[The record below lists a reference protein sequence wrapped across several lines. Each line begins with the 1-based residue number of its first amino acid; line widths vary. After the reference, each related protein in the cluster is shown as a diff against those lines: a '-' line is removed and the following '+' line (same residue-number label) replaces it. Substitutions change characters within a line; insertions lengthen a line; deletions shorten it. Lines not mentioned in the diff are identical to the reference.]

1 MNELESAI
9 NAAKDAGELLMDY
22 FGKVRPEYKK
32 DTSIVT
38 KADIMAEEKIKSI
51 LQKEFPDYGF
61 IGEESGQDETESEY
75 IWTVDPLDGTTNY
88 TMQNPLFDVSIALTF
103 KGEPILGVVYYPFR
117 DELFYAEKGRGAF
130 LNDVKVSVSETDFDR
145 SILTFCNNRDMESIK
160 RMTRIFSNIK
170 PINNKLRQ
178 LGAGGLELAFVAS
191 GRTGAFFV
199 VGANPWD
206 VSAGDV
212 LVREAGGAVT
222 DFDGDPYNINSKDF
236 LASNGKI
243 HDKLLELIQ
252 EAEATKTGR
261 ESGHK

>member
-1 MNELESAI
+1 MNELETAI
-9 NAAKDAGELLMDY
+9 HAARDAGELLMDY
-22 FGKVRPEYKK
+22 FGRVRPEYKE

-51 LQKEFPDYGF
+51 LQKEFPGYGF
-61 IGEESGQDETESEY
+61 IGEESGRDETESEY

-130 LNDVKVSVSETDFDR
+130 LNNMRISVSEADFDE
-145 SILTFCNNRDMESIK
+145 SILTFCNNRDTVSRK
-160 RMTRIFSNIK
+160 RMTRIFSRIK
-170 PINNKLRQ
+170 PVNNKLRQ

-199 VGANPWD
+199 VGSNSWD
-206 VSAGDV
+206 VSAGDI
-212 LVREAGGAVT
+212 LVREAGGTVT
-222 DFDGDPYNINSKDF
+222 DFDGNPYSIDSKDF
-236 LASNGKI
+236 LASNGRI
-243 HDKLLELIQ
+243 HDRLLGLIQ
-252 EAEATKTGR
+252 EAEETGTGKWG
-261 ESGHK
+261 EP